1 MVDLRDTHNT
11 ELNYLKED
19 MSTYMNQNKFSRTI
33 STIEGEI
40 QDPIKLIEDPVD
52 IRWTQSEDMQE
63 CLALLFDDDSGT
75 YNTGDR
81 NTVLSKWLSSSTLAT
96 NIDDTETAKMEFEG
110 IL

>member
-1 MVDLRDTHNT
+1 
-11 ELNYLKED
+11 
-19 MSTYMNQNKFSRTI
+19 MNQNKFSRTI

-40 QDPIKLIEDPVD
+40 QVPIKLIEDPVD
-52 IRWTQSEDMQE
+52 IRWTQCEDMQE

-81 NTVLSKWLSSSTLAT
+81 NTVLSKWISSSTLAT
-96 NIDDTETAKMEFEG
+96 NIDDIEAAKMEFEG